1 MTAGNDIEVRGQTVE
16 EAVQAGLVQLG
27 LNRSDVIV
35 DVIDEGNKGIL
46 GIGSREAVV
55 RLVPMVAT
63 TPPVRRSEPV
73 VEEVDQET
81 ATAVPEKPQPAPAP
95 RPHQPQPTLP
105 TAAEIEEEREVAVEI
120 VETILKQMQVEAA
133 INVLVSEPDDLTGR
147 QINEL
152 QITGSDL
159 GVLIGPRGD
168 TLNSLQYITRL
179 MVGHRLHRRADF
191 IIDIEGYRE
200 RRRQALARLAN
211 RMADKVIK
219 RGRPVTL
226 EPMPAYERRIIH
238 MTLRNSDDVKTQ
250 STGEGSRRRVRIL
263 PK

>member
-1 MTAGNDIEVRGQTVE
+1 MTATNDIEIRGQTVE
-16 EAVQAGLVQLG
+16 EAIQAGLAQLG

-55 RLVPMVAT
+55 RLVPMVASPPPT
-63 TPPVRRSEPV
+63 TPEPAA
-73 VEEVDQET
+73 EEVKSKP
-81 ATAVPEKPQPAPAP
+81 ATAVADKPAKTTSSQRSQAS
-95 RPHQPQPTLP
+95 LP
-105 TAAEIEEEREVAVEI
+105 SQEEIDEEREVAVDI
-120 VETILKQMQVEAA
+120 VETLLKKMQVDATLEV
-133 INVLVSEPDDLTGR
+133 VLSEPDDITGR

-152 QITGSDL
+152 KISGSDL
-159 GVLIGPRGD
+159 GILIGPRGD

-191 IIDIEGYRE
+191 VIDIEGYRE

-211 RMADKVIK
+211 RMANKVIK
-219 RGRPVTL
+219 RDRPVTL
-226 EPMPAYERRIIH
+226 EPMSAYERRIIH
-238 MTLRNSDDVKTQ
+238 MTLRDSEDVRTQ